1 MHTCALNEQNNISQ
15 KTHFVNGL
23 ILANHLNKAD
33 SKLTKKQPACASCFW
48 SEYIVQAPAYF
59 CIAAIIGAKRL
70 NFRVRDGNGCD
81 PLAHGT

>member
-1 MHTCALNEQNNISQ
+1 MAGLMFVNEQNNISQ
-15 KTHFVNGL
+15 KTGFVKITKPVFL
-23 ILANHLNKAD
+23 PYFFNK
-33 SKLTKKQPACASCFW
+33 KT
-48 SEYIVQAPAYF
+48 EYIVQAPAYF